1 MNFSKISVIVLVTI
15 IVVLGVFLKTMEDK
29 VQDLNSQNTL
39 LQTRVHEQN
48 LIITDLNKNFK
59 IIQNLQSD
67 LSKKL
72 NSNEVQIQQVQVKLD
87 STLSKLDN
95 VMQKKPTLVQ
105 MKINKA
111 TQKVTK
117 CFEKLS
123 SGVDCE

>member
-15 IVVLGVFLKTMEDK
+15 IVVLGAILKTMEDK
-29 VQDLNSQNTL
+29 VQNLNSQNTL

-48 LIITDLNKNFK
+48 LIITDLNNNFK

-105 MKINKA
+105 KRINQA

>member
-1 MNFSKISVIVLVTI
+1 MNFNKISVIVLVTI
-15 IVVLGVFLKTMEDK
+15 IVVLGVILKTMEDK
-29 VQDLNSQNTL
+29 VQNLNSQNTL

-48 LIITDLNKNFK
+48 LIITDLNNNFR
-59 IIQNLQSD
+59 IIQNLQTD

>member
-15 IVVLGVFLKTMEDK
+15 TVVLGVLLKTMEDK
-29 VQDLNSQNTL
+29 VQDLNWQNTL

-48 LIITDLNKNFK
+48 LIITDLNNNFK

>member
-15 IVVLGVFLKTMEDK
+15 TVVLGVFLKTMEDK
-29 VQDLNSQNTL
+29 VQDLNSQNAL

-48 LIITDLNKNFK
+48 LIITDLNNNFK
-59 IIQNLQSD
+59 IIQNLQSE
-67 LSKKL
+67 LTKKL

-87 STLSKLDN
+87 NTLSKLDN

-105 MKINKA
+105 NKINRA

>member
-15 IVVLGVFLKTMEDK
+15 TVVLGVLLKTMEDK
-29 VQDLNSQNTL
+29 VQDFNSQNAL

-48 LIITDLNKNFK
+48 LIITDLNNNFK

-105 MKINKA
+105 TKINRA

>member
-15 IVVLGVFLKTMEDK
+15 TVVLGVLLKTMEDK
-29 VQDLNSQNTL
+29 VQDLNSQNAL
-39 LQTRVHEQN
+39 LQTRVYEQN
-48 LIITDLNKNFK
+48 LIITDLNNNFK

-105 MKINKA
+105 TKINRA

>member
-48 LIITDLNKNFK
+48 LIITDLNNNFK

>member
-29 VQDLNSQNTL
+29 VHDLNSQNAL
-39 LQTRVHEQN
+39 LQTRVNEQN
-48 LIITDLNKNFK
+48 LIITDLNNNFK
-59 IIQNLQSD
+59 IIQNLQTD

-87 STLSKLDN
+87 KTLSKLDN
-95 VMQKKPTLVQ
+95 VMQKKPTLIQ
-105 MKINKA
+105 NKINRA